1 MIFNMLELRMSA
13 GRGYNIYNEC
23 NVFRLPV
30 SLQVAIEFVLSFKF
44 FGTLKTSFLQNGTAG
59 DG

>member
-1 MIFNMLELRMSA
+1 MLELRMSA